1 MNNEKFYTLL
11 GISKNAIDADIK
23 KAYKKS
29 ALKYHPDRNP
39 TNREESEKKFKEIS
53 EAYEVLN
60 DPQKRQL
67 YDQYGEEGIKNSGG
81 GGGGSPFD
89 VFEKMFGGR

>member
-53 EAYEVLN
+53 
-60 DPQKRQL
+60 D
-67 YDQYGEEGIKNSGG
+67 
-81 GGGGSPFD
+81 
-89 VFEKMFGGR
+89 